1 MISKTLA
8 FLRMPVEVILKT
20 QKFPLTFL
28 FAISAMLFISIAILM
43 LNHGILDSVVEDLPS
58 SAGENIAG
66 ASDSAQ
72 LGAAKVRMLRAAA
85 WAMGGLFLAL
95 TGFVVVADV
104 VIRRAN
110 LREIAL
116 VEEQLA
122 ERKRFEEQLLQGQK
136 MESIGRL
143 AGGVAHDF
151 NNLLTPIVS
160 YAQLS
165 IMNLE
170 PGDPLRSNMEE
181 IQRAAE
187 RAADITHKLLAFSRQ
202 QVIEPKVI
210 DLNHLV
216 IDLGKLLQRLIG
228 EDIEMSIVTSPNV
241 GMIKVEPGQIEQVL
255 VNLAVNARDAMP
267 GGGKLTIKTDAVYL
281 DGEDTNK
288 YSDLVLGKYVLLAV
302 SDTGIGMTDEVK
314 RHIFE
319 PFFTTKGAGKGTGLG
334 LSTCYGIV
342 KQSGGDLSVDSE
354 PGKGS
359 TIKIYLPQAE
369 EYSIEPILLQDTPLG
384 LPKGTETVLL
394 AEDEAAVR
402 DVAAQMLRE
411 QGYNVLPAANGAE
424 ALGVAWMYASEK
436 IDLLLTDVIM
446 PQMNGKELADQL
458 SAIHPEAR
466 VLYTSG
472 YTDDTI
478 GRHGVLSPDTQF
490 LQKPFSPPDLAYKVR
505 EVLDNRN

>member
-1 MISKTLA
+1 MILKTLT
-8 FLRMPVEVILKT
+8 FLRTPVEVVLKT

-28 FAISAMLFISIAILM
+28 FAISAMLFISIAILL
-43 LNHGILDSVVEDLPS
+43 LNQGILDSVVADLPP
-58 SAGENIAG
+58 SAEGSTAE
-66 ASDSAQ
+66 ASVGAQ

-122 ERKRFEEQLLQGQK
+122 ERKKFEEQLLQGQK

-151 NNLLTPIVS
+151 NNLLTPIIS

-165 IMNLE
+165 LMNLE

-181 IQRAAE
+181 IQKAAD
-187 RAADITHKLLAFSRQ
+187 RAADVTKKLLAFSRQ

-216 IDLGKLLQRLIG
+216 YDLGKMLQRLIG
-228 EDIEMSIVTSPNV
+228 DDIEMFLVTSPNT

-281 DGEDTNK
+281 DGEGDNQ
-288 YSDLVLGKYVLLAV
+288 YSELVPGRYVLLAV
-302 SDTGIGMTDEVK
+302 SDTGTGMTEEVK
-314 RHIFE
+314 RHVFE
-319 PFFTTKGAGKGTGLG
+319 PFFTTKGAGEGTGLG

-342 KQSGGDLSVDSE
+342 KQNGGDLSIDSA

-359 TIKIYLPQAE
+359 TVRIYLPQVEDAPMNLT
-369 EYSIEPILLQDTPLG
+369 SINNLPLS

-394 AEDEAAVR
+394 AEDEPVVR
-402 DVAAQMLRE
+402 DLATHLLRE
-411 QGYNVLPAANGAE
+411 QGYNVLATANGAE
-424 ALGVAWMYASEK
+424 ALGVAWLHAKEK

-458 SAIHPEAR
+458 VAIHPEAR

-472 YTDDTI
+472 YAGDTI
-478 GRHGVLSPDTQF
+478 GRHGVLNQGTQF
-490 LQKPFSPPDLAYKVR
+490 LPKPFSLPDLAYKVR
-505 EVLDNRN
+505 EVLDNKN